1 VGCAEVIAFDEVR
14 ARKQWGTLRHQL
26 HERFDQWLDT
36 LETQWDEPPSTLP
49 EVTATVWALRQQ
61 LTGGITETIVKHVHR
76 GEHDRPQV
84 LCPRCHGVLKARE
97 RVCRTV
103 ETLVG
108 PVQLER
114 PYFYCRVCR
123 EGVYPLDDALGLVA
137 GCKQLDMQQAAAQ
150 LVTEVPYDT
159 AQALFHDLTG
169 VPFGSERMHTLTNQ
183 VAEHLTVVDVAP
195 SRSEIERR
203 IAEVATGRFRRPV
216 LVLGIDGAYVPTRPD
231 SARTPGEGRRGK
243 RARRARWRGQWRDAK
258 GFRFYLLDGE
268 RIVHVLSW
276 HQVQNEEQLGEALT
290 QIKEASLIPEEQVR
304 LCVVCDGAEWIWKH
318 VQALF
323 PQARQVLDYYH
334 CAQYLHRVAKA
345 HYGASVQAIE
355 WVEATMTRL
364 YLGKVGLVLGGLRR
378 MQAQSDEAAKAIA
391 NCWDYLD
398 EHRGRTHYR
407 KLRRGGYP
415 LGSGG
420 IESSNKFICHVRL
433 KRSGAWWYEVNSN
446 HMLALR
452 CAKYN
457 GTLDQV
463 FVRYQ
468 QRLRETSE

>member
-1 VGCAEVIAFDEVR
+1 VG
-14 ARKQWGTLRHQL
+14 L
-26 HERFDQWLDT
+26 
-36 LETQWDEPPSTLP
+36 
-49 EVTATVWALRQQ
+49 
-61 LTGGITETIVKHVHR
+61 
-76 GEHDRPQV
+76 
-84 LCPRCHGVLKARE
+84 
-97 RVCRTV
+97 
-103 ETLVG
+103 
-108 PVQLER
+108 
-114 PYFYCRVCR
+114 
-123 EGVYPLDDALGLVA
+123 YPLDDALGLVA
-137 GCKQLDMQQAAAQ
+137 GCKQLDMQHAAVK

-159 AQALFHDLTG
+159 AQSLFDDLTG
-169 VPFGSERMHTLTNQ
+169 MHFGSERLHTVTNQ
-183 VAEHLTVVDVAP
+183 VGAGLTVLDVAP
-195 SRSEIERR
+195 SRQEMERR
-203 IAEVATGRFRRPV
+203 IASVSAGRFRRPV

-231 SARTPGEGRRGK
+231 SARAPCEGRRGK
-243 RARRARWRGQWRDAK
+243 RAQRTRWRGQWRDAK

-276 HQVQNEEQLGEALT
+276 HQVQNEEQLGEALK
-290 QIKEASLIPEEQVR
+290 QIKEAGVIPEEQVR
-304 LCVVCDGAEWIWKH
+304 LCVVCDGGEWIWKH
-318 VQALF
+318 VQTLF
-323 PQARQVLDYYH
+323 PNARQVLDYYH

-345 HYGASVQAIE
+345 HYGASVQAVE

-378 MQAQSDEAAKAIA
+378 MQAQSDQAAKAIA
-391 NCWDYLD
+391 NCWNYLN
-398 EHRGRTHYR
+398 EHRGRTAYQ